1 MPKPTA
7 ASSSRRAI
15 DDGHAG
21 HDGDWNHTD
30 AAVLHGQRRRLLAG
44 AGWLALAGSGLGLAT
59 LGSGCAGI
67 PGGLNNFE
75 ITRDQINTALAGQF
89 PLQRRMLDIFDI
101 TLSLPRLTL
110 NVEKNRLDT
119 EFDLAAVETL
129 FTRKVFRGTLG
140 FGSGVRYEPVD
151 HSIRLAHVS
160 LDRLTIPGV
169 SEPVASNLQQVARI
183 VAETLLE
190 SLSVYRMPQGVARLI
205 DTLGTA
211 PSELKVTSTGVA
223 VAFKQIGA

>member
-1 MPKPTA
+1 VPLLPPAFDLPCAGVFAGPALGPAPALGPTHLPEPA
-7 ASSSRRAI
+7 
-15 DDGHAG
+15 
-21 HDGDWNHTD
+21 
-30 AAVLHGQRRRLLAG
+30 RRRYLGAAGLLAVGG
-44 AGWLALAGSGLGLAT
+44 ALGLPT
-59 LGSGCAGI
+59 LVGCAGM

-75 ITRDQINTALAGQF
+75 ISREQMSTALAGQF

-110 NVEKNRLDT
+110 NAEQNRLDT
-119 EFDLAAVETL
+119 EFDIAAVETL
-129 FTRKVFRGTLG
+129 FTRKVFRGALG

-151 HSIRLAHVS
+151 HSVRLSHVS
-160 LDRLTIPGV
+160 LDRLAIPGV
-169 SEPVASNLQQVARI
+169 PEPVASQLHRVARV

-211 PSELKVTSTGVA
+211 PSELKVTKSGVA
-223 VAFKQIGA
+223 VTFRQLGA

>member
-1 MPKPTA
+1 M
-7 ASSSRRAI
+7 
-15 DDGHAG
+15 
-21 HDGDWNHTD
+21 
-30 AAVLHGQRRRLLAG
+30 
-44 AGWLALAGSGLGLAT
+44 
-59 LGSGCAGI
+59 

-75 ITRDQINTALAGQF
+75 ISRDQLNTALAGQF

-151 HSIRLAHVS
+151 HSIRLANVS
-160 LDRLTIPGV
+160 LNRLTIPGV

-190 SLSVYRMPQGVARLI
+190 SLTVYRMPQGVARLI

>member
-1 MPKPTA
+1 LLVPLPL
-7 ASSSRRAI
+7 
-15 DDGHAG
+15 HAFPPICTG
-21 HDGDWNHTD
+21 GVADPFHLPEP
-30 AAVLHGQRRRLLAG
+30 ARRRYLGAAGLLALGG
-44 AGWLALAGSGLGLAT
+44 AAGLTSLAGCSGV
-59 LGSGCAGI
+59 

-75 ITRDQINTALAGQF
+75 ISREQMSAALAGQF

-119 EFDLAAVETL
+119 EFDIAAVETL
-129 FTRKVFRGTLG
+129 FTRKVFRGALG

-151 HSIRLAHVS
+151 HSVRLAHVS
-160 LDRLTIPGV
+160 LDRLAIPGV
-169 SEPVASNLQQVARI
+169 PEPVASQLHRIARV

-205 DTLGTA
+205 DILGTA
-211 PSELKVTSTGVA
+211 PSELTVTRTGVA
-223 VAFKQIGA
+223 VAFKPLGA